1 MTNYDTSKIYI
12 EYNEDVLNN
21 KIITGKLIYQA
32 CERMKSWFNQDDKY
46 FDYDDVDKK
55 IRFMQKLKH
64 SKGKFVGKFFE
75 LLPYQQWITA
85 NIIGWKWKET
95 NTRVINTALLMLSR
109 KAGKTFF
116 AAALMLSIIMTDA
129 EHGAEGYMIAN
140 TSAQANIAFEHCKS
154 QCSSIDPKGK
164 IFSRF
169 RQEIKI
175 PLLDSKIKVLS
186 SDTSTADG
194 FSPNVFIVDEYHQAK
209 TNELF
214 NILRT
219 GQGIRQNPLGCIITT
234 AGFNVGNEFPLYNL
248 WSKVKSIL
256 SGNIIDDTVFSAIY
270 QLDEED
276 DYKDESVWIKSNPT
290 LGQTVSYKYLREQVN
305 QAITEPSSE
314 VSIKTK
320 NFNMWCQSAQTWIP
334 NENIVEVSQPFKYD
348 MFNKET
354 EYSIIGVDIAER
366 SDLCVVSTLIEH
378 NETIYLKAH
387 PFICQTAYNNSKN
400 KDLYRQWVKQ
410 KHLTLVPTESID
422 IDYVIKLVQDLNE
435 QVPIAVVGYD
445 SWHAQQF
452 KIAAEKQGLPM
463 RAVKQGLGSFAEPT
477 TMLEHMIYRHQVV
490 IDDNPII
497 RWCFNNVLIKTD
509 ENANRKPIKSA
520 DNQKIDIVIAFIQSI
535 KLWMELKGIIDN
547 TPIEAVALT

>member
-387 PFICQTAYNNSKN
+387 PFICQTAYDNSPN

-509 ENANRKPIKSA
+509 ENANRKPIKSGP
-520 DNQKIDIVIAFIQSI
+520 DQKIDIVIAFIQSI
-535 KLWMELKGIIDN
+535 KLWMELKGIIDE
-547 TPIEAVALT
+547 TPLEAIALS